1 MNMIPAQTD
10 FKKVK
15 LILLDID
22 GVLTDG
28 TKFINSNGEIVSVL
42 CQEDRY
48 AIEAAIDF
56 GIKIIAITGGN
67 GNDLREEFETLP
79 LTHVFTRVI
88 DKLELVK
95 QILNSYNISED
106 QVMFIG
112 DAYNDW
118 AAMEYVGLR
127 CCPNDADQEIRHIS
141 QYVTKASSGQGSVKE
156 VIDLVFAA

>member
-1 MNMIPAQTD
+1 MIPAQTD

-42 CQEDRY
+42 CQEDRN

-141 QYVTKASSGQGSVKE
+141 QYVTKASSGHGSVKE

>member
-1 MNMIPAQTD
+1 MLSPKLS
-10 FKKVK
+10 FKNTK

-42 CQEDRY
+42 CKEDRY
-48 AIEAAIDF
+48 AIEAAIDA

-88 DKLELVK
+88 DKLEIVK
-95 QILNSYNISED
+95 EILKAYYLTED
-106 QVMFIG
+106 EVMFIG

-127 CCPNDADQEIRHIS
+127 CCPNDADQEIRYIS
-141 QYVTKASSGQGSVKE
+141 QYVTKANSGHGSVKE
-156 VIDLVFAA
+156 VIDLVIAA

>member
-1 MNMIPAQTD
+1 MNMIPIDID

-28 TKFINSNGEIVSVL
+28 TKFINSKGEIVSVL
-42 CQEDRY
+42 CNDDRF
-48 AIEAAIDF
+48 AIEAAIDT

-67 GNDLREEFETLP
+67 GNDMREEFETLP

-95 QILNSYNISED
+95 QILNSYNVDEEE
-106 QVMFIG
+106 VMFIG
-112 DAYNDW
+112 NAYNDW
-118 AAMEYVGLR
+118 AAMEYVGMR

-156 VIDLVFAA
+156 LIDLVIAA

>member
-1 MNMIPAQTD
+1 MSMIRSEID

-28 TKFINSNGEIVSVL
+28 TKFINANGEIVSVL
-42 CQEDRY
+42 CPDDRY
-48 AIEAAIDF
+48 AIEAAIES

-67 GNDLREEFETLP
+67 GNDLREELESLP

-95 QILNSYNISED
+95 QLLNSYNVNED
-106 QVMFIG
+106 DVMFIG

-118 AAMEYVGLR
+118 AAMEYVGMR
-127 CCPNDADQEIRHIS
+127 SCPNDADQEIRHIS
-141 QYVTKASSGQGSVKE
+141 QYVTKASSGHGSVKE